1 MIGNA
6 MKNMPSY
13 LKNRGGNVL
22 VIACLS
28 LAACAPVT
36 PSGDAS
42 SAATPV
48 GRIWVAEDVGG
59 RGIIDNSHLTLVLSG
74 EGRASGRSGCN
85 HYSGLYR
92 LSGRTLAISRVAG
105 TMMACAPALMDQE
118 KRFLDLLARV
128 ATWRIEPTGALILS
142 AKDGGSLRFFPE

>member
-6 MKNMPSY
+6 MKNLSSY
-13 LKNRGGNVL
+13 FRNGGRNAL
-22 VIACLS
+22 MLALLS
-28 LAACAPVT
+28 LGACAPVT
-36 PSGDAS
+36 PGGDAS

-48 GRIWVAEDVGG
+48 GRVWVAEDVGG
-59 RGIIDNSHLTLVLSG
+59 RGIIDSSHITLILSS

-92 LSGRTLAISRVAG
+92 LSGQTLVISRVAG

-118 KRFLDLLARV
+118 KRFLDMLARV
-128 ATWRIEPTGALILS
+128 ATWRIEPTGALTLS
-142 AKDGGSLRFFPE
+142 AKDSAVLRFFPE